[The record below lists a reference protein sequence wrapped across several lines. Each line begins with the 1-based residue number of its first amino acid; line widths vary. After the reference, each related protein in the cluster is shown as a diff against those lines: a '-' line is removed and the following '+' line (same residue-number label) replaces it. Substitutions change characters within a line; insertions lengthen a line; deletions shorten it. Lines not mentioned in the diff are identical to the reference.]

1 MDALTMA
8 VTGQF
13 IPDQR
18 MLEFRLLARLQYDS
32 GERLVSQWCQASR
45 GIMLVPV
52 NITEWKGWERIDGF
66 VDWWSDEF
74 PELGGVTLTD
84 LRCAEHE
91 FWSGVVEAMANR
103 EAWAFGIFA
112 KAAAAQ
118 QVAEQHNS
126 GELDDWLGATEGGG
140 WFSET
145 AEAK

>member
-18 MLEFRLLARLQYDS
+18 MLEFRLLARLQYDN
-32 GERLVSQWCQASR
+32 GEKLVSQWCKASR
-45 GIMLVPV
+45 NMMSAPV
-52 NITEWKGWERIDGF
+52 NISEWKSWERIDGF

-91 FWSGVVEAMANR
+91 FWSGVVQAMANR

-118 QVAEQHNS
+118 QAAEQFNS

-140 WFSET
+140 WFSQT